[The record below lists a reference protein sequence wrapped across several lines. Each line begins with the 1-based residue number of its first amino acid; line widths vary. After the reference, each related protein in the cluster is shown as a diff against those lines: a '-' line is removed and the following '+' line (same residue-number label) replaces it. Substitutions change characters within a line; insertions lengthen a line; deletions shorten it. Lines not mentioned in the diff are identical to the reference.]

1 MSMFA
6 RSRGEKMGKLGC
18 INNGTCP
25 EKASTHALGLDPTG
39 LAGLSQL
46 ILRPYISVLRV
57 EL

>member
-1 MSMFA
+1 M
-6 RSRGEKMGKLGC
+6 GELGC

-25 EKASTHALGLDPTG
+25 EKASTHALGLDPAG